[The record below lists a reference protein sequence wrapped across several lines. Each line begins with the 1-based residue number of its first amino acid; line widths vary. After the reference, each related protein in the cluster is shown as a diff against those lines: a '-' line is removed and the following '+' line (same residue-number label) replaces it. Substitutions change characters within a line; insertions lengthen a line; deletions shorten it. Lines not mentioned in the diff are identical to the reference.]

1 MKTRLLLAF
10 LCLSGLTLLPGCKK
24 DEVASGGINNNSS
37 QEELPLI
44 EQPIVVAFPEEV
56 SAETLQEL
64 RVSTV
69 YGESKL
75 EPHSLRNTGTV
86 GLTQYSA
93 FKHLNKGLM
102 LVQLV
107 DKQNNML
114 MCTLQNP
121 EAKIKSID
129 IEETAIALLMLTPPL
144 ITDNIDTYARTKA
157 QLKALPE
164 YKEFLQQVKAEYLKG
179 EREKR
184 SPSYSNI
191 KTGPVLIALMRKS
204 FENYQVEQSGLSIKE
219 VKNLSGGKISFT
231 VQNDRKRAT
240 HIYGRQIWMDYGN
253 NAHKK
258 FVVKDE
264 KDLPLWYILN
274 SESAS
279 YWGIVKGSIAGD
291 QSSIYKSTSSPITVD
306 IADADKLFVD
316 VYGAGKLDKPFSSLK
331 PEEQLRY
338 LMVWM
343 HTAYN
348 DVLVP
353 FINLVYGT
361 QKLSDAS
368 GSDNFKYDLRYG
380 SKKDPVVNLISDL
393 GTAFLSDEEQVEAL
407 VDNLRDGEFMAIA
420 YQVGEFCLDQ
430 IVGNKQ
436 SPEVKRRHLNN
447 LYNAYKKYSGISRT
461 EDSFRAGLK
470 KLANQLSHAKN
481 ANFASKVIKLS
492 ELTLD
497 LSGTIYA
504 ILESEGKSTFI
515 IDKKGNLDEAQKQEE
530 GNEQT
535 ELPEGVL
542 IDTNGTLL
550 KWPNTA
556 IPQDGVVRIPNTV
569 KVIGME
575 AFGECIN
582 LKQVILHNRVSSIER
597 RAFHST
603 SLTSI
608 NLPNSIRRI
617 GDEAFS
623 NCSVL
628 KEVTLPSST
637 LSEIA
642 NGLFAGCT
650 SLSKINL
657 PQGLKS
663 IGRSAFSQCTNLR
676 DINIPEGV
684 TKIGGNAFAYVQ
696 GSITLPSTVTDLGV
710 GESSIFTWPFF
721 TSEDITIGR
730 TVYLKAVTPPS
741 IYKGYINNYTQK
753 SILGTIKILYVPR
766 GSKQKYLE
774 AEIYGLDSNNVE
786 EYDFD

>member
-56 SAETLQEL
+56 STETLQEL

-114 MCTLQNP
+114 MCTLQTP

-129 IEETAIALLMLTPPL
+129 IEETAITLLMLTPPL

-191 KTGPVLIALMRKS
+191 KTGPVLIALLRKS

-253 NAHKK
+253 NAHTK

-306 IADADKLFVD
+306 IADADKLFID

-407 VDNLRDGEFMAIA
+407 ADNLRDGEFMAIA

-430 IVGNKQ
+430 IVGNNQ

-447 LYNAYKKYSGISRT
+447 LYNAYKKYFGISGT

-481 ANFASKVIKLS
+481 ANFAGKVIKLS

-515 IDKKGNLDEAQKQEE
+515 IDKKGNLDEAQDQENKDN
-530 GNEQT
+530 GT
-535 ELPEGVL
+535 GVL
-542 IDTNGTLL
+542 KNTVISDNFSGAELDLSKWENPSYPSAVRVHEGILKMEQNGTDL
-550 KWPNTA
+550 
-556 IPQDGVVRIPNTV
+556 D
-569 KVIGME
+569 
-575 AFGECIN
+575 IN
-582 LKQVILHNRVSSIER
+582 LRSRHMFKADDWIKISRRVYIHHSNKESYPRMMLEFENDLITVHYADYNYDDLHGIFLIHKNKKSAHISK
-597 RAFHST
+597 ST
-603 SLTSI
+603 YASQNLSPSI
-608 NLPNSIRRI
+608 NDTWFNEEMFLSFKQKKVTYKLN
-617 GDEAFS
+617 GQ
-623 NCSVL
+623 VL
-628 KEVTLPSST
+628 KE
-637 LSEIA
+637 ID
-642 NGLFAGCT
+642 
-650 SLSKINL
+650 L
-657 PQGLKS
+657 PQLKNEK
-663 IGRSAFSQCTNLR
+663 F
-676 DINIPEGV
+676 
-684 TKIGGNAFAYVQ
+684 
-696 GSITLPSTVTDLGV
+696 
-710 GESSIFTWPFF
+710 
-721 TSEDITIGR
+721 
-730 TVYLKAVTPPS
+730 
-741 IYKGYINNYTQK
+741 YISFNPYGWWTGHK
-753 SILGTIKILYVPR
+753 HYMDDFR
-766 GSKQKYLE
+766 LE
-774 AEIYGLDSNNVE
+774 VR
-786 EYDFD
+786 